1 MLPSHPLYYFSTHNA
16 LRGADGDDLHFR
28 VCFEELHGSRS
39 CELDVYPFY
48 DVQMVKRLLIKKLRL
63 PSSMQVIH
71 GNATYSC
78 ISMCSYTLCSVCK
91 FLDMCPACTLAPT
104 GPLPCSIA

>member
-1 MLPSHPLYYFSTHNA
+1 MMLPSHPLYYFSTHNA
-16 LRGADGDDLHFR
+16 LRGADGDNLHFR

-63 PSSMQVIH
+63 PASMQV
-71 GNATYSC
+71 
-78 ISMCSYTLCSVCK
+78 LCVYGWLYLYVHTASPVCTSSPLK
-91 FLDMCPACTLAPT
+91 CAGCEFPA
-104 GPLPCSIA
+104 